1 MDRPRRYD
9 GLSATHEWYDLTFLS
24 MSIHNLII
32 VAVRYYLAELLF
44 SVPKNPP
51 PSNIENI
58 LKYRQHQE
66 IAQTQGY

>member
-9 GLSATHEWYDLTFLS
+9 GLSATYEWYDLTFLS

-32 VAVRYYLAELLF
+32 VAMQYHFGELLF
-44 SVPKNPP
+44 SVLKNPP
-51 PSNIENI
+51 PNTGNI